1 MWRRIVWWRLL
12 STSLEL
18 AQKKEGGF
26 VVGVQSDGA
35 LQGGD
40 GVGEAVGLRE
50 GEAELVAGLS

>member
-12 STSLEL
+12 SASLEL
-18 AQKKEGGF
+18 AQQKEGRL
-26 VVGVQSDGA
+26 VVGVEGDGA

-50 GEAELVAGLS
+50 GEAE